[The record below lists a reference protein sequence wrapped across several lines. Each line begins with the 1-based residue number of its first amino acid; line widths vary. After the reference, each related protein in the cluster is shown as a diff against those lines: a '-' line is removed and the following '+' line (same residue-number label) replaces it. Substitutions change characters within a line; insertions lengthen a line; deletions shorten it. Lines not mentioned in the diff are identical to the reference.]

1 MWVYFTFVSSTAI
14 SSLFDSSTST
24 QQNALLVALSFYYY
38 YRHYYYE
45 LYIHIILFSNHYIY
59 FCWVHSAYGPCS
71 LSVLPPY
78 KNQKSFFLLPD
89 DFTKTP
95 IKNNRYE
102 YSYYILTTQP
112 AKNEY
117 YSFTLKYCR
126 TNEYDCLFE
135 GEDTIVNQQY
145 SFLHIFIICS
155 LLKQW
160 RVQKTF

>member
-1 MWVYFTFVSSTAI
+1 MCVYFTFVSSTAI

-95 IKNNRYE
+95 IKNTRYE
-102 YSYYILTTQP
+102 YSYYALTTQVYFSSC
-112 AKNEY
+112 KKWIIY
-117 YSFTLKYCR
+117 
-126 TNEYDCLFE
+126 
-135 GEDTIVNQQY
+135 
-145 SFLHIFIICS
+145 LHIEILQNKWIWLFV
-155 LLKQW
+155 W
-160 RVQKTF
+160 RRGYHSKTAVKFFAHFHHLFHS

>member
-1 MWVYFTFVSSTAI
+1 MCLFHIRIINCYIFSIRFLNINATKCFVGCPVFLLLLSPLLLRALHSHHFVLKP
-14 SSLFDSSTST
+14 LF
-24 QQNALLVALSFYYY
+24 
-38 YRHYYYE
+38 
-45 LYIHIILFSNHYIY
+45 Y

-95 IKNNRYE
+95 IKNTRYE
-102 YSYYILTTQP
+102 YSYYILTTRP

-135 GEDTIVNQQY
+135 GDCTIV
-145 SFLHIFIICS
+145 
-155 LLKQW
+155 
-160 RVQKTF
+160 

>member
-1 MWVYFTFVSSTAI
+1 MCLFHIRIINCYIFSIRFLNINATKCFVGCP
-14 SSLFDSSTST
+14 LF
-24 QQNALLVALSFYYY
+24 LLLLSPLLLRTLHSHNFVF
-38 YRHYYYE
+38 E
-45 LYIHIILFSNHYIY
+45 PLFY

-102 YSYYILTTQP
+102 YSYYALTTQP

-135 GEDTIVNQQY
+135 GEDTIVKQQ
-145 SFLHIFIICS
+145 
-155 LLKQW
+155 
-160 RVQKTF
+160 

>member
-1 MWVYFTFVSSTAI
+1 MCLFHIGIINCYIFSIRFLNINATKCFVGCPVFLLLLSPLLLRTLHSHHFVFKP
-14 SSLFDSSTST
+14 LF
-24 QQNALLVALSFYYY
+24 
-38 YRHYYYE
+38 
-45 LYIHIILFSNHYIY
+45 Y

-102 YSYYILTTQP
+102 YSYYILTTQH

-135 GEDTIVNQQY
+135 GEDTIVKQQ
-145 SFLHIFIICS
+145 
-155 LLKQW
+155 
-160 RVQKTF
+160 